1 MVNDVKFCIVKGRN
15 VEDLVDN
22 LTILNEKNV
31 ILFISNIVEEG
42 RYLKMIVHAVMRI
55 DDTVVEKSAAKVVKT
70 AENAT
75 QAKNAQV
82 VKTAKKGVKNGRK

>member
-42 RYLKMIVHAVMRI
+42 RYLKMIVHAVTRI
-55 DDTVVEKSAAKVVKT
+55 DDTIVEKSAAKVVKT

-75 QAKNAQV
+75 QAKNARV

>member
-42 RYLKMIVHAVMRI
+42 RYLKMIVHVVTRI
-55 DDTVVEKSAAKVVKT
+55 DDTIVKKSAAKVIKT

-75 QAKNAQV
+75 QAKNAHV
-82 VKTAKKGVKNGRK
+82 VKATKKGVKNGKK

>member
-31 ILFISNIVEEG
+31 ILFISNIIEEG
-42 RYLKMIVHAVMRI
+42 RYLKMIVHAVTRI

-70 AENAT
+70 AN
-75 QAKNAQV
+75 
-82 VKTAKKGVKNGRK
+82 KGVKNGRK

>member
-1 MVNDVKFCIVKGRN
+1 MVNDVKFCIVKGKN
-15 VEDLVDN
+15 VEDLVNN

-42 RYLKMIVHAVMRI
+42 RYLKMIVHAVTRI
-55 DDTVVEKSAAKVVKT
+55 DDTIVEKSAAKVEKI

-75 QAKNAQV
+75 QAKNTRV
-82 VKTAKKGVKNGRK
+82 VKTTKKGVKNGRK